1 MSTGIAATNDFAP
14 SNAYRQ
20 SIAWLLMA
28 VYTLNFMDRQ
38 VVSVLLPQIQKEFQA
53 SDTVAGLLHGT
64 AFALFYVT
72 LALPIA
78 RWADTGNRVRIIA
91 VATVLW
97 SAMTAL
103 CGFARNFAELFLA
116 RIGVGVGE
124 AGCSPAAYSL
134 LSGYFPAERRPGAM
148 AIYGAG
154 IPLGSAL
161 GLAGGGL
168 IAQSFGWREA
178 FWIFGAPG
186 LLVGLVVAFYIKEP
200 PRVVEASAVRPSL
213 AAVLRELLSRRS
225 FLHATF
231 ATSLL
236 AFAGFGAGTWAPSF
250 LVRSHGMEIG
260 LVGPALAAI
269 TIMGAV
275 PATIFAGRIAD
286 RWVQNDRRYHMWL
299 PAIAMVSAVPFSV
312 VALLLPAGDLTLFD
326 FTAPSA
332 AVVVAL
338 FLIPTAAN
346 ATYVGPVMAAIQTM
360 IPDRMRAMTIAI
372 FLFVTN
378 LIGLGAGPVAI
389 GYLSDMLR
397 AEFGADSLRWALLV
411 TVLVNLW
418 AVFHFVRAARF
429 IKADMARTT
438 GK

>member
-1 MSTGIAATNDFAP
+1 LSTGIAATNDFAP